1 MKTKYFDSRIKFR
14 ETDVSEFRKDD
25 NIWFSID
32 ELPNHLSGPFLF
44 VNETTLRNSS
54 GVNFGLEIYKK
65 THLRFWIIAREQFYE

>member
-1 MKTKYFDSRIKFR
+1 MKTKYFDDRIKFI

-44 VNETTLRNSS
+44 VNKTNLRNSS

-65 THLRFWIIAREQFYE
+65 THLRFWIIAKEQVL